1 MPWASSLSF
10 YKGEDERA
18 LAPQYRNSIKVA
30 ALTGAMAETKNS
42 RQKVDI
48 RHLKPLSL
56 MTWQHLKN

>member
-10 YKGEDERA
+10 YKGQDERV
-18 LAPQYRNSIKVA
+18 LAPQYRSSIKVA

-48 RHLKPLSL
+48 RHFNLFL
-56 MTWQHLKN
+56 